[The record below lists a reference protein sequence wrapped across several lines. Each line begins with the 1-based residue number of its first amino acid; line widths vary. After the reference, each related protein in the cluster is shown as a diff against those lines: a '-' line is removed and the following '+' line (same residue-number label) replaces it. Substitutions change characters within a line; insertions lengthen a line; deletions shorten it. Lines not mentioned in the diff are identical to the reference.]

1 VIHEV
6 ASLLRTALGAKGVPY
21 EVVYGPTAVPPKVG
35 STRIQILRDT
45 DAGDQ
50 VLGPRSQHVNARQF
64 SVRAMGA
71 IARVH
76 ATSTL
81 AGAQRHDH
89 EDLADAIVDQ
99 LQIEL
104 YKIARDGKTLIR
116 FVRAG
121 IVTDQ
126 TADGW
131 SGVVYELRFQIDRGV
146 RDTKWTGAAAPEG
159 SFTGVAST
167 LTLDGSGQSKD
178 LPSAAT
184 EIAS

>member
-1 VIHEV
+1 MIHEL
-6 ASLLRTALGAKGVPY
+6 AGLLRTALAAKGVPY
-21 EVVYGPTAVPPKVG
+21 EVVYGPTATPPKVG

-50 VLGPRSQHVNARQF
+50 VLGPRSQHLNARQF

-71 IARVH
+71 LARVH

-104 YKIARDGKTLIR
+104 YKIARDAKTLIR

-131 SGVVYELRFQIDRGV
+131 SGALYELRFQLDRGV
-146 RDTKWTGAAAPEG
+146 RDTKWTGEAAPEG
-159 SFTGVAST
+159 SFTGTAT
-167 LTLDGSGQSKD
+167 TLDLTGSGQAKD
-178 LPSAAT
+178 LPTAT
-184 EIAS
+184 TRTA

>member
-1 VIHEV
+1 MIHEL
-6 ASLLRTALGAKGVPY
+6 AGLLRTALAAKGVPY

-45 DAGDQ
+45 EAGDQ
-50 VLGPRSQHVNARQF
+50 VLGPRSQHLNARQF
-64 SVRAMGA
+64 NVRAMGA
-71 IARVH
+71 MARVH

-89 EDLADAIVDQ
+89 EDLADAIIDHIQVA
-99 LQIEL
+99 L
-104 YKIARDGKTLIR
+104 YKIGRDAKTPIR

-131 SGVVYELRFQIDRGV
+131 GGVVYELRFQIDRGV
-146 RDTKWTGAAAPEG
+146 RDTKWTGEAAPEG
-159 SFTGVAST
+159 SFTGVATT
-167 LTLDGSGQSKD
+167 LDLDGSGQSRD
-178 LPSAAT
+178 LPTATT
-184 EIAS
+184 EIS